1 MADGRRRCLGHLLL
15 AALLPRRS
23 GRLPRAPHTSLPLS
37 LTLPRSHPL
46 PWISPSLT
54 RESPPMLLA
63 TTAATATSS
72 LPLCVPEL
80 SPDPKPLYVDP
91 PKPGCPKTMPR
102 RFFPDHGRRMPPS
115 DSSSPPSPRA
125 RRPALRTHC
134 ELLRLPSLFP
144 ASIAPCSLDPTG
156 AGACLP
162 PSMSLSRLEPT
173 CVASE
178 HAVVLSVLPGTQ
190 ST

>member
-23 GRLPRAPHTSLPLS
+23 GRLPRAPRTSLPLS

-54 RESPPMLLA
+54 RESPPTSLA

-80 SPDPKPLYVDP
+80 SPDAKPLYVDP

-102 RFFPDHGRRMPPS
+102 RFFPTTAAGCRRPIHPLRHLPEHADLLFELTVS
-115 DSSSPPSPRA
+115 SYASPLSSPPRLRPVASIPPEPELA
-125 RRPALRTHC
+125 CRRP
-134 ELLRLPSLFP
+134 
-144 ASIAPCSLDPTG
+144 
-156 AGACLP
+156 CLC
-162 PSMSLSRLEPT
+162 R
-173 CVASE
+173 
-178 HAVVLSVLPGTQ
+178 G
-190 ST
+190 